1 MRDLRKP
8 IQRRAIRNA
17 RIRAIK
23 YCFLTLAL
31 GIFFTVPLFAV
42 AHGLV

>member
-17 RIRAIK
+17 RIRAFK
-23 YCFLTLAL
+23 YCVVTTSLM
-31 GIFFTVPLFAV
+31 GIFTICLSIA
-42 AHGLV
+42 LQQ